1 MMNTVLFAG
10 KPRQLGGEVF
20 RLGHHHQRSEEH
32 LSRAPEPT
40 HTRSEGQQR
49 SGKHAEEVNVYYLLF
64 FCCIFR

>member
-49 SGKHAEEVNVYYLLF
+49 S
-64 FCCIFR
+64 